1 MGLKTRTVKVIKR
14 HLVHGKKCVGAK
26 GFQGLGQKGVMC
38 SPQPWALASRRFEE
52 MKH

>member
-26 GFQGLGQKGVMC
+26 GFQGIGQKGVMC
-38 SPQPWALASRRFEE
+38 SPPTLGAGFQ
-52 MKH
+52 KI